1 MRIAR
6 VQLIMP
12 LRPQWHRAPFGV
24 MVSMVGMLVG
34 CEALGGNGISWVPAD
49 IGEQVVVFIQDF
61 ARQALAAW
69 LF

>member
-1 MRIAR
+1 MSMAGIQ
-6 VQLIMP
+6 VVMT
-12 LRPQWHRAPFGV
+12 RANRERLALLGSAVVTV
-24 MVSMVGMLVG
+24 MV
-34 CEALGGNGISWVPAD
+34 LGGCDSPGGTGASWVPAD